1 MTVPF
6 RRVLVANR
14 GEIALR
20 IVRTLQEA
28 GVEAVAVYSDAD
40 SRARHVRAA
49 DHAVRIGPP
58 PASESYLRVDNILD
72 AARATQADAVHPGY
86 GFLSEQAAFAT
97 ACADAGM
104 VFIGPS
110 PETLAG
116 LGDKIAARRSA
127 NASGVPVVPGTFVA
141 LELNGMDDAEG
152 MDPLST
158 VAAGIGWP
166 LLVKASAGGGGRGM
180 RRVDDPK
187 DFPAAVASAAREG
200 KAAFGDGTI
209 YLERYIEQARH
220 VEVQLL
226 GDSAGSIVAL
236 GERDCSV
243 QRRHQKLVEEGPAPG
258 LTEAQRERLHGLAV
272 TVARSVGLQNAATA
286 EFLLAPDGQ
295 LYFLEINARL
305 QVEHGVTEL
314 VTGLDLVRE
323 QLWLAAGRPLS
334 GAVVKAAQS
343 ASRPERHAIEMR
355 ISAEDPANDF
365 APAPGRLTVW
375 REPSGPGVRVDSG
388 VEEGDLIT
396 VEYDPLLA
404 KILAVDLDRPAAMA
418 RMRRALGELQAGGI
432 QTTLP
437 FHLWLLGHADFI
449 DGRLSTDLVARAW
462 DPAPIRAQA
471 LRRAA
476 EALLRSDSQRFEDKS
491 DHLSSSAHR
500 QAALSG
506 PGERRDSER
515 AWAQAG
521 RREATERWP

>member
-1 MTVPF
+1 MRKDSLGSVMTVPF

-72 AARATQADAVHPGY
+72 AARASQADAIHPGY

-127 NASGVPVVPGTFVA
+127 NESGVPVVPGTFEG
-141 LELNGMDDAEG
+141 LELNEMDDAKG
-152 MDPLST
+152 MAPLST
-158 VAAGIGWP
+158 VAAGVGWP

-180 RRVDDPK
+180 RRVDGPK
-187 DFPAAVASAAREG
+187 DFPAAIASAAREG

-258 LTEAQRERLHGLAV
+258 LTEAQRGRLHGLAV

-286 EFLLAPDGQ
+286 EFLVAPDGQ

-334 GAVVKAAQS
+334 SAVVKAAQS
-343 ASRPERHAIEMR
+343 AALPERHALEMR
-355 ISAEDPANDF
+355 ISAEDPAHDF

-404 KILAVDLDRPAAMA
+404 
-418 RMRRALGELQAGGI
+418 
-432 QTTLP
+432 
-437 FHLWLLGHADFI
+437 
-449 DGRLSTDLVARAW
+449 
-462 DPAPIRAQA
+462 
-471 LRRAA
+471 
-476 EALLRSDSQRFEDKS
+476 
-491 DHLSSSAHR
+491 
-500 QAALSG
+500 
-506 PGERRDSER
+506 
-515 AWAQAG
+515 
-521 RREATERWP
+521 

>member
-1 MTVPF
+1 MRKDSLGGGMTVPF

-58 PASESYLRVDNILD
+58 PAAGSYLRVDNILD
-72 AARATQADAVHPGY
+72 AARASQADAVHPGY

-127 NASGVPVVPGTFVA
+127 NASGVPVVPGTFEA
-141 LELNGMDDAEG
+141 LELNGMDDAKG

-180 RRVDDPK
+180 RRVDDSK

-323 QLWLAAGRPLS
+323 QLWLA
-334 GAVVKAAQS
+334 
-343 ASRPERHAIEMR
+343 
-355 ISAEDPANDF
+355 
-365 APAPGRLTVW
+365 
-375 REPSGPGVRVDSG
+375 
-388 VEEGDLIT
+388 
-396 VEYDPLLA
+396 
-404 KILAVDLDRPAAMA
+404 
-418 RMRRALGELQAGGI
+418 
-432 QTTLP
+432 
-437 FHLWLLGHADFI
+437 
-449 DGRLSTDLVARAW
+449 
-462 DPAPIRAQA
+462 
-471 LRRAA
+471 
-476 EALLRSDSQRFEDKS
+476 
-491 DHLSSSAHR
+491 
-500 QAALSG
+500 
-506 PGERRDSER
+506 
-515 AWAQAG
+515 
-521 RREATERWP
+521 